1 MGLALP
7 FGPSR
12 AGVPP
17 DRPCTQAHRKY
28 GNRWAEI
35 AKLFGGRSDNAIKN
49 HWNSALRKKHG
60 ALATAI
66 AKQSPAAPPP
76 TTKARSSKPGNA
88 VRRRSSV
95 TTAPR
100 WTSGEAGGTEE
111 GVSGRHSPSDGTDG
125 ATQPVRLTARQIAR
139 QAALVAAAEQAAQV
153 AAATEREQQSR
164 RRASSGLASR
174 PSRANSRA
182 LHPPPAKSRKRKRT
196 IDTHNDGL
204 RMPPPPHRGSGGGID
219 ATLFGI
225 SPLGPSGRDGLSG
238 DSPFAASRLLAS
250 PFQLRGGVLQPQGV
264 PPLGGGLDGALAE
277 FMDADLVSPGMQAQ
291 LRGSFSPMGGL
302 NGLLGMPVSGASAS
316 PLLLGPSPWGAADL
330 LTGVTPGGLIR
341 RRSAR
346 VGGTPSSALRGWR
359 GGATKADGAG
369 AAAAAA
375 AAPRQHPGGLPQ
387 NHHLAAAP
395 PLSTGALVASVSAM
409 LATGGDGP
417 SPLSSPID
425 AELARALFMSPSPAQ
440 PPFAT
445 PSTRGRV
452 GGPGAGV
459 MGQVSPNP
467 RGAPASYWM
476 PPPPLADSQAPA
488 VPWQRANQRVSE
500 MFRRPGA
507 VTKRRGGN
515 GAAPRVVPDEEIG
528 ALDALNVMRRTDSGG
543 ALDGADGGAAGAVRT
558 TPDGKR
564 VSPLRVA
571 PLADMLR
578 SRSAQGTA
586 LGFESSPGKGAV
598 GRGVHVLEANSPEP
612 TVADA
617 LISLTPSAQHRAVKV

>member
-1 MGLALP
+1 LGLALP
-7 FGPSR
+7 LATSR
-12 AGVPP
+12 AAWPP
-17 DRPCTQAHRKY
+17 DRACTQAHRKY

-49 HWNSALRKKHG
+49 HWNSALRKKTG
-60 ALATAI
+60 TLAAAI
-66 AKQSPAAPPP
+66 AKQVPLAP
-76 TTKARSSKPGNA
+76 TTKAKSAKQGKA
-88 VRRRSSV
+88 AARRSSV

-100 WTSGEAGGTEE
+100 RTSGESGGAE
-111 GVSGRHSPSDGTDG
+111 GGSDGTDG
-125 ATQPVRLTARQIAR
+125 ATQPARQTARQIAR

-153 AAATEREQQSR
+153 AAVTEREQQSR
-164 RRASSGLASR
+164 RRASPLAAPISPSR
-174 PSRANSRA
+174 PNSHA

-196 IDTHNDGL
+196 MDTHSDGL
-204 RMPPPPHRGSGGGID
+204 RMPPPPPGHRGSGGGID
-219 ATLFGI
+219 AALFGV
-225 SPLGPSGRDGLSG
+225 SPFGPSSGRDGLSG
-238 DSPFAASRLLAS
+238 DSPFAAGRLLAS
-250 PFQLRGGVLQPQGV
+250 PFQLRGGVLQPQGL
-264 PPLGGGLDGALAE
+264 PPLGAGGLDGALAE
-277 FMDADLVSPGMQAQ
+277 FMEDADLVSPGMQAQ

-302 NGLLGMPVSGASAS
+302 NGLLSMPPVGGTSAS

-359 GGATKADGAG
+359 GAAKADGQG
-369 AAAAAA
+369 AAA
-375 AAPRQHPGGLPQ
+375 AAPRHHPGGLHQ

-425 AELARALFMSPSPAQ
+425 AELARALFMSPSPA
-440 PPFAT
+440 PPLFAT

-452 GGPGAGV
+452 GAPGAV
-459 MGQVSPNP
+459 TGQVSPNP

-488 VPWQRANQRVSE
+488 VPWQRANSRVSE

-507 VTKRRGGN
+507 VTKRRGT
-515 GAAPRVVPDEEIG
+515 GAAPRLLPPEEIG
-528 ALDALNVMRRTDSGG
+528 AMDALNVMRRTDSGG
-543 ALDGADGGAAGAVRT
+543 ALDGADGGAAVRT

-571 PLADMLR
+571 PLAAMLR

-586 LGFESSPGKGAV
+586 LGFELSPGKGGV